1 MRRPRRVHLRP
12 LRSPPRMPLDRASM
26 GGALRLDSH
35 VDIPWPSRGD
45 FLSESARCVDLPKL
59 LRGGVNAV
67 CFAAYVPQERRDAEG
82 HQRAAARSLAMLDE
96 IRAMG
101 AVAGTALACSTHEI
115 RATVQSGKIAVIPA
129 VENGTGV
136 GGDPALL
143 DAYAALGVRYMT
155 LTHNGHNDLADSA
168 IPRRDLGDASSEHGG
183 LSALGRAVIK
193 RMNRL
198 GILVDVS
205 HASKPSMMQAV
216 ALSAAPIVATHSC
229 ARALCH
235 HPRNLDDEQLLAL
248 RDHGGVVQVTMV
260 SAFLRAGARTADIG
274 VEVLVDHIDYIINL
288 IGIDHVGIGTDFDGG
303 GMLRGC
309 SNAAE
314 APAITAELLRR
325 GYGEDAIEKIWGGN
339 FLRAL
344 AASEPAGA
352 APVTASASGI
362 G

>member
-1 MRRPRRVHLRP
+1 
-12 LRSPPRMPLDRASM
+12 M

-229 ARALCH
+229 ARALCQ

>member
-1 MRRPRRVHLRP
+1 
-12 LRSPPRMPLDRASM
+12 M
-26 GGALRLDSH
+26 GGTLRLDSH

-101 AVAGTALACSTHEI
+101 TVAGTALACSTHVI

-314 APAITAELLRR
+314 APAITAELVRR

>member
-1 MRRPRRVHLRP
+1 
-12 LRSPPRMPLDRASM
+12 MPLDRASM

-101 AVAGTALACSTHEI
+101 TVAGTALACSTHEI

-229 ARALCH
+229 ARALCQ

-314 APAITAELLRR
+314 APAITAELVRR

>member
-1 MRRPRRVHLRP
+1 
-12 LRSPPRMPLDRASM
+12 
-26 GGALRLDSH
+26 LRLDSH
-35 VDIPWPSRGD
+35 VDIPWPNRGD

-101 AVAGTALACSTHEI
+101 TVAGTALACSTHEI
-115 RATVQSGKIAVIPA
+115 GAAVQSGKIAVIPA

-183 LSALGRAVIK
+183 LSTLGRTMIR

-216 ALSAAPIVATHSC
+216 ALSTAPIVATHSC

-314 APAITAELLRR
+314 APAITAELVRR

-352 APVTASASGI
+352 AQVTAPASGI

>member
-1 MRRPRRVHLRP
+1 
-12 LRSPPRMPLDRASM
+12 M